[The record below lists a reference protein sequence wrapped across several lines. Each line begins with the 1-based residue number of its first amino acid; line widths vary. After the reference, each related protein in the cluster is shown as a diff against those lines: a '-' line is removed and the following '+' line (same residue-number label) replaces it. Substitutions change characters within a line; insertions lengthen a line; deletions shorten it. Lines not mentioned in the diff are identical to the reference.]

1 MYFFE
6 SEIGKKKLHAQFFW
20 LRATARILRSFLE
33 VPFLWSIRGW
43 NWFLY
48 TKLLE
53 RQIWNLVNFK
63 LRILQ
68 KNVRESYISY
78 GFKKL
83 ITSSFPS
90 SLDYT
95 AFSLSHVTR
104 ATFLWYWHPR
114 TAGHLIFDI
123 DNRVEIQ
130 KLNQVAAEL
139 PPGWVFGVQLGLWQ
153 IQALIKIK
161 TDIKGKTKTNNYV
174 VEILSF
180 LAAEM
185 VEKQLKFLISFD

>member
-1 MYFFE
+1 MSRK
-6 SEIGKKKLHAQFFW
+6 SEKKKLHAQFFW

-68 KNVRESYISY
+68 KNVSESYISY

-185 VEKQLKFLISFD
+185 VEKQIKFLISFD

>member
-1 MYFFE
+1 MSRK
-6 SEIGKKKLHAQFFW
+6 SEKKLHAQFFW

-68 KNVRESYISY
+68 KNVMEPYISY

-114 TAGHLIFDI
+114 IAGHLIFDI

-180 LAAEM
+180 FAAEM
-185 VEKQLKFLISFD
+185 VEKQLKFLISLD